1 LFFLLVVLLFIA
13 VQPLA
18 RPMLHKIFFIVL
30 IMFSGSCG
38 ALALIS
44 ASHLFHEQ
52 WHSNAILGA
61 AGLVFTLFVGLSIL
75 IWFHK
80 EQSELK

>member
-1 LFFLLVVLLFIA
+1 
-13 VQPLA
+13 
-18 RPMLHKIFFIVL
+18 MLHKIFFIVL
-30 IMFSGSCG
+30 IMFSGTCG
-38 ALALIS
+38 ALALVS

-61 AGLVFTLFVGLSIL
+61 AGLVFLLFVSLSVL
-75 IWFHK
+75 IWFHT

>member
-1 LFFLLVVLLFIA
+1 
-13 VQPLA
+13 
-18 RPMLHKIFFIVL
+18 MLHKIFFIVL

-52 WHSNAILGA
+52 WHSSAMLGA
-61 AGLVFTLFVGLSIL
+61 AGAVFTLFVALSVL
-75 IWFHK
+75 IWFQK
-80 EQSELK
+80 GQSELK